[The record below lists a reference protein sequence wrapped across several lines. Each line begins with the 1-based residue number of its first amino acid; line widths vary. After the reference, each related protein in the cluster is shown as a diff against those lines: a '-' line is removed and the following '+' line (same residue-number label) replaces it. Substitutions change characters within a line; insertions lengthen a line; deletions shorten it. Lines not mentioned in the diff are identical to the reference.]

1 MCVDFH
7 MLNVQTELDI
17 QPLPHIE
24 DLLDH
29 LFLAHYFSKIDLDTG
44 YH

>member
-1 MCVDFH
+1 MCVDFCE
-7 MLNVQTELDI
+7 LNMQTKWDVYL
-17 QPLPHIE
+17 LPCIE

-29 LFLAHYFSKIDLDTG
+29 LFAPRYFSKIDLATG